1 MLRTTRLRKGADEL
15 KLEMRKACPFPL
27 CDLLPSKGTSHA
39 PFSIYSISL
48 AECAE
53 GHMTPISRVN
63 CWGQDGHHLCWA
75 NLFPR
80 DLLLR
85 YLSVSM
91 GCLSCHKIRSLGSN
105 GWTTCK
111 CSKERLFE
119 ERVRKQESER
129 QGRTAASGRVWER
142 GGALVTDGLMSCFH
156 SQVRMSF
163 PLFWFATFP
172 HISFDLNLLGWELVL
187 RKVATK
193 SFLKQ
198 GWKKKSIL
206 RLDETKNKDMM
217 VEKRTWWE
225 RT

>member
-39 PFSIYSISL
+39 PFSIYSVSL

-119 ERVRKQESER
+119 ERVRKQESET
-129 QGRTAASGRVWER
+129 GKNS
-142 GGALVTDGLMSCFH
+142 S
-156 SQVRMSF
+156 
-163 PLFWFATFP
+163 
-172 HISFDLNLLGWELVL
+172 L
-187 RKVATK
+187 RKSLRKRRCFGYWWPYVVLSLPGK
-193 SFLKQ
+193 DVLSFVLVRNISPHYSVTQ
-198 GWKKKSIL
+198 AL
-206 RLDETKNKDMM
+206 T
-217 VEKRTWWE
+217 
-225 RT
+225 